1 MAFSDDQIG
10 IGKTPFA
17 RPARR
22 GERKRRRLSY
32 PVVKA
37 AETPPLWP
45 ITQNVNQGN
54 AGNVNRLNMRDPLTA
69 PSQDAGR
76 GRVIGHGGENGV
88 TDSFIFGNGPTS
100 DNGNG

>member
-1 MAFSDDQIG
+1 MAFGDDQIG

-17 RPARR
+17 RPPRSAGRIRR
-22 GERKRRRLSY
+22 SRDNS
-32 PVVKA
+32 VVLA
-37 AETPPLWP
+37 AQPPPLWP

-54 AGNVNRLNMRDPLTA
+54 PGNVNRLNMRDPLTA

-76 GRVIGHGGENGV
+76 GRVIGHGNESGV
-88 TDSFIFGNGPTS
+88 TGTLIFGNGPTS